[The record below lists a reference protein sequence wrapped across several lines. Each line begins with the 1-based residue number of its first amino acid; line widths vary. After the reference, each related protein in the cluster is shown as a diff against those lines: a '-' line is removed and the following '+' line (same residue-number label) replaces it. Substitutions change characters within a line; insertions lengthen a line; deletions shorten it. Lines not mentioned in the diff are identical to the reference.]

1 MPIQYRHMLHGPSLK
16 VDLQTGA
23 IGEGVLTFVITL
35 AVLII
40 VIRGPRSPI
49 IKNALLATSTVS
61 LIVAGSGYTGPSMNP
76 TNFVAATQPI
86 NSLAFV
92 FDGIVSSSQ
101 AFARTTFSNSLKEY
115 EEAKAKGLDN
125 YDRDLEDTIDRLIV
139 EDLRKARRVLAFHFT
154 AEWSDF
160 NNGRA

>member
-76 TNFVAATQPI
+76 ANFVAATQPI

-101 AFARTTFSNSLKEY
+101 AFARTTFSNSLLGKRCNNLIVGKLLTIFRY

-139 EDLRKARRVLAFHFT
+139 E
-154 AEWSDF
+154 
-160 NNGRA
+160 